1 MNNKYLIVDFD
12 STFIQVEALDELA
25 AIALADH
32 PESESVVEKIKTI
45 TAQGM
50 EGKISLSESLASR
63 IKLLS
68 ANKNHIA
75 QLVEILKDKVS
86 PSFKRNVAFLNQF
99 SSVFTPN
106 NLGLIAA
113 ALDEAIF
120 HVERNAS
127 VKIMYLNLS
136 MYIGK
141 QLQVVALKK

>member
-1 MNNKYLIVDFD
+1 MIRSAFIFKYGHASLRKN
-12 STFIQVEALDELA
+12 SEAEL
-25 AIALADH
+25 
-32 PESESVVEKIKTI
+32 
-45 TAQGM
+45 
-50 EGKISLSESLASR
+50 
-63 IKLLS
+63 
-68 ANKNHIA
+68 
-75 QLVEILKDKVS
+75 
-86 PSFKRNVAFLNQF
+86 AFLNQF